1 MSKPVN
7 HAARTW
13 LGMGFVL
20 VAIVAITSLKG
31 DREYDPRPSNA
42 VTMTADQRDTLKS
55 VIAMQGYN
63 CPAAKLAFKEGPDA
77 YGDVLKVHC
86 GPSHMEGVYSK
97 AVFRVTF
104 TPDDRV
110 TVRPW

>member
-1 MSKPVN
+1 MSKRVN

-13 LGMGFVL
+13 LGVGFVV
-20 VAIVAITSLKG
+20 VAIVAITSFKE
-31 DREYDPRPSNA
+31 DRDIPRPSNE
-42 VTMTADQRDTLKS
+42 VTLTADQRETLQG
-55 VIAMQGYN
+55 VIALQGFN
-63 CPAAKLAFKEGPDA
+63 CPAAKLAFKKGPDA

-86 GPSHMEGVYSK
+86 GPSHRQGVYER